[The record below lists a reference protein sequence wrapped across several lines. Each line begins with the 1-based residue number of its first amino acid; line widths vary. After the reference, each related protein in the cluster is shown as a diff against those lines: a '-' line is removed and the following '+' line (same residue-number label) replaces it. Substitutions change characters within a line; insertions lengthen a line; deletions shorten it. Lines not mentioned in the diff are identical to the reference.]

1 MSKST
6 ASLLV
11 LVCLIATVLVT
22 SAQQDMAQF
31 SGTVNINADGTV
43 EPADAP
49 IQRVGDTYTLT
60 GDVGGIGVQRSNI
73 ILDGNGH
80 TVSGSIP
87 SATVSLAGGEK
98 RQKTSKKQNN
108 AHPSAPNRLVPL
120 LSAQVFREAR
130 A

>member
-87 SATVSLAGGEK
+87 SATVSLAGGGEK
-98 RQKTSKKQNN
+98 AKNLEKT
-108 AHPSAPNRLVPL
+108 
-120 LSAQVFREAR
+120 E
-130 A
+130 